1 MPSQTTRI
9 HAVFLSSGRPVG
21 FDAYRQH
28 HPDVNVPENQDI
40 WELIDNE
47 LEDIE
52 LVGTPQAVK
61 PDDVIPAIRD
71 QGESLDGL
79 LVFGPDPE
87 KLLAL
92 GLPTVAVERPL
103 EGCTTVPFRAYKDA
117 KAVTAFLPAHRD
129 KDPQTY
135 SLRIEDIAGK
145 LNLIAALHKM
155 KGLRILVI
163 TDRPPLGYFEPMD
176 VQIETN
182 REEYEQVYVENLEQL
197 FGAELV
203 PIPQDDLFGR
213 IREVDGDAAKQ
224 IADRWIGEAL
234 ALRGTNETQVLESA
248 KLYVAMKELME
259 QHDCGAITTEGFGWP
274 PHGYDK
280 GIPSQGLPTSQFCTD
295 GIAAA
300 SETLMD
306 CLLTQQL
313 ALYITGSAGL
323 LGDYTID
330 PFNGTA
336 IIAHCEGTFKPYADQ
351 ANSPYLIRNLPFV
364 PENESGACAQINY
377 PVGDAVTVAKIG
389 TNKRKLSLFTG
400 QTVSGEEL
408 FPYWEDIL
416 GRNKVAI
423 KTDAKALLE
432 NVDWIAFGNHRT
444 VLFGDHRQQFRE
456 LASLLGLEVVE
467 KDR

>member
-1 MPSQTTRI
+1 MPSPTARVHT
-9 HAVFLSSGRPVG
+9 VFLSSGHPVG

-28 HPDVNVPENQDI
+28 HPDVTVPENEDI
-40 WELIDNE
+40 LELIDGE

-52 LVGTPQAVK
+52 LTGTSQSVK
-61 PDDVIPAIRD
+61 LEDAISAIGD
-71 QGESLDGL
+71 QRENLDGL

-87 KLLAL
+87 KLIAL

-103 EGCTTVPFRAYKDA
+103 EGCTTVPFHAYKDT

-129 KDPQTY
+129 KNPQTY
-135 SLRIEDIAGK
+135 SLRIRDIAGK

-155 KGLRILVI
+155 KGLRILVV

-182 REEYEQVYVENLEQL
+182 RQEYEQVYVQNLEQV

-203 PIPQDDLFGR
+203 PVPQDDLLSRFP
-213 IREVDGDAAKQ
+213 EVDGDAAKQ
-224 IADRWIGEAL
+224 VADRWVRDAL
-234 ALRGTNETQVLESA
+234 ALRGTNEAEVLGSA
-248 KLYVAMKELME
+248 KLYIAMKELMAE
-259 QHDCGAITTEGFGWP
+259 HDCAAVTTEGFGWP

-280 GIPSQGLPTSQFCTD
+280 GIPSQGLATSQFCTD

-364 PENESGACAQINY
+364 PENASGACAQINY
-377 PVGDAVTVAKIG
+377 PVGAPVTVVKVG
-389 TNKRKLSLFTG
+389 TYKRKLSIFTG
-400 QTVSGEEL
+400 ETVSGEEL

-416 GRNKVAI
+416 GRNKVAV
-423 KTDAKALLE
+423 KTDAAALLD
-432 NVDWIAFGNHRT
+432 NVDWVAFGNHRT
-444 VLFGDHRQQFRE
+444 VLFGDHRQEFKQ
-456 LASLLGLEVVE
+456 LAALLGLEVVE